1 MSRLTGKEVY
11 SLMEAYQQVYAPQEL
26 TEEQVWEGVENWVNS
41 LLEEGYDL
49 SDYTWE
55 DMYESYL
62 SELTYPDGPAIPTPK
77 PKPIPSSNYNYT
89 PKDLGAKQ
97 YADFKFGGGNASVG
111 DSYTAA
117 DVVARGRAAKAA
129 APANPSQYTSK
140 NLGAKQ
146 YADFKFG
153 GGDEAIRKG
162 ASAGEVVAQGRKN
175 MPTPPSGPK
184 IVGPKIVGPKIVGTG
199 PKNFGSPSLT
209 KKPIMASFDM
219 FDVVLG
225 HLIDEGYAD
234 TYEAALTIMTNMS
247 EDWKYSIVEAYEEFP
262 MQKVVKKAGEL
273 MGSSAGKN
281 DPKSKKREKRG
292 IKMMNIAST
301 HTPDR

>member
-1 MSRLTGKEVY
+1 MNSKDYRNIR
-11 SLMEAYQQVYAPQEL
+11 EAYLQVYAPQEL
-26 TEEQVWEGVENWVNS
+26 TEEQVWEEVEYWVNS

-55 DMYESYL
+55 EMYEEYL
-62 SELTYPDGPAIPTPK
+62 SELTYPDGPAIPTR
-77 PKPIPSSNYNYT
+77 KPIPSSNYRYSS
-89 PKDLGAKQ
+89 KDLGKKQ
-97 YADFKFGGGNASVG
+97 NADFRAGGGNASVG
-111 DSYTAA
+111 DTFTAA

-146 YADFKFG
+146 NADFKAG
-153 GGDEAIRKG
+153 GGDAAIRKG

-184 IVGPKIVGPKIVGTG
+184 IVGPKTVGPKTVGPKTVGPKIVGPKISAERPPSRFDGARDAAFDKAKNIQGSPVVGPKIVGTG

-234 TYEAALTIMTNMS
+234 TYETALIIMGNMS
-247 EDWKYSIVEAYEEFP
+247 EDWKYSIIENS
-262 MQKVVKKAGEL
+262 L
-273 MGSSAGKN
+273 TRN
-281 DPKSKKREKRG
+281 
-292 IKMMNIAST
+292 
-301 HTPDR
+301 